1 MPATTLVCPHCEKTV
16 EIQVSSVTR
25 SRPCPEC
32 GQVVMLQMA
41 EKTTKTKRRALL
53 MQQNEP
59 PAATPASQTR
69 VEPAY
74 EPQPL
79 PGDAFERMRMD
90 PEIKQFR
97 KRLMIGSGAVGL
109 IVLVLVVWS
118 LMPSASAPQKAK
130 NAGGAGQEKLSAG
143 NEKEKP
149 VQPAMPMLTPDEALP
164 PVNSGNL
171 VFRPTG
177 SSNLKTAAQLP
188 AASVSNENL
197 AKLAAAQD
205 VLTKF
210 LEAPTWKERV
220 TMVRDKLRV
229 APLMSI
235 YYSKNADGPIA
246 FDSIVEAAE
255 ISPKFSEHVVV
266 FEGGGRRLATV
277 EHAPSGPLVDWESFV
292 GAGDMAWSDFLEQ
305 KRAAPALF
313 RVLVSPAGHYENS
326 FGNPAVLNCYSL
338 RNISEP
344 GAKVVYGYA
353 RKDSQL
359 AKGLDYRLQQ
369 SADATV
375 PMTLMLKFPVDAPV
389 DFQVWIHQFVR
400 YGWVTP

>member
-59 PAATPASQTR
+59 PTTTAASQTR

-90 PEIKQFR
+90 PEIRQFR
-97 KRLMIGSGAVGL
+97 KRLMIGSSVVGF
-109 IVLVLVVWS
+109 IVLALVVWS
-118 LMPSASAPQKAK
+118 LLPSSSAPPMAK
-130 NAGGAGQEKLSAG
+130 NAGGAVQEKSSDG
-143 NEKEKP
+143 KEKDKP
-149 VQPAMPMLTPDEALP
+149 AQQAMPMLTPDEALP

-177 SSNLKTAAQLP
+177 SSNLKTAAPLP
-188 AASVSNENL
+188 AAHVSNENL

-210 LEAPTWKERV
+210 LEAPTWKQRV

-246 FDSIVEAAE
+246 FDSIVEATE

-266 FEGGGRRLATV
+266 FEGGGSPLW
-277 EHAPSGPLVDWESFV
+277 APGRWRGQTF
-292 GAGDMAWSDFLEQ
+292 WS
-305 KRAAPALF
+305 
-313 RVLVSPAGHYENS
+313 
-326 FGNPAVLNCYSL
+326 
-338 RNISEP
+338 
-344 GAKVVYGYA
+344 
-353 RKDSQL
+353 
-359 AKGLDYRLQQ
+359 
-369 SADATV
+369 
-375 PMTLMLKFPVDAPV
+375 
-389 DFQVWIHQFVR
+389 
-400 YGWVTP
+400 

>member
-53 MQQNEP
+53 MKQNEP
-59 PAATPASQTR
+59 GSAGTGGLRT
-69 VEPAY
+69 EPAY

-79 PGDAFERMRMD
+79 TGDAFERMRMD
-90 PEIKQFR
+90 PEIHQFR
-97 KRLMIGSGAVGL
+97 KRLMVGAGVVGFL
-109 IVLVLVVWS
+109 VLVLVVWS
-118 LMPSASAPQKAK
+118 LTAPEPKKVRHLGTDADGK
-130 NAGGAGQEKLSAG
+130 EKL
-143 NEKEKP
+143 
-149 VQPAMPMLTPDEALP
+149 VQPAMPMIAPDEPLP

-171 VFRPTG
+171 VFRPKG
-177 SSNLKTAAQLP
+177 SSNLKTATAMP
-188 AASVSNENL
+188 ETPVSTENL

-210 LEAPTWKERV
+210 LQTPTWKQRV
-220 TMVRDKLRV
+220 TLVRDKLRV
-229 APLMSI
+229 APLMSL
-235 YYSKNADGPIA
+235 YYAKNADGPIS
-246 FDSIVEAAE
+246 FDSIVEATE
-255 ISPKFSEHVVV
+255 VSPKFSEHVVV

-277 EHAPSGPLVDWESFV
+277 EHTPAGPLVDWESFV
-292 GAGDMAWSDFLEQ
+292 GAGEMAWSDFLELRQ
-305 KRAAPALF
+305 AAPTLF
-313 RVLVSPAGHYENS
+313 RVLVSPAGHFENS
-326 FGNPAVLNCYSL
+326 FGDPEVLNCYSL

-353 RKDSQL
+353 NKSSEV
-359 AKGLDYRLQQ
+359 AKELDYRLQQ

-375 PMTLMLKFPVDAPV
+375 PMTLELKFPPDAPV
-389 DFQVWIHQFVR
+389 DFQVWVHKVVR
-400 YGWVTP
+400 PGWVKP